1 MCVCV
6 AAVVFC
12 LLIRIKP
19 PSPSTPWKSVLTPS
33 PSLDDKVSIL
43 WVDSSKPR
51 VKTGFQLC
59 GSVYVFVPIL
69 E

>member
-1 MCVCV
+1 MSVCVCV

-33 PSLDDKVSIL
+33 LDDKVSIL
-43 WVDSSKPR
+43 LVDSSKPR

-59 GSVYVFVPIL
+59 GPPLATF
-69 E
+69 